1 MHHNPTVDFCALIA
15 GFAQAAMMDL
25 GQLPDPET
33 GACCRDLFMA
43 EQNIAI
49 IELLKVKT
57 QGNLTAA
64 ECDLLESQLAELKT
78 LFAAAIGRGN
88 E

>member
-1 MHHNPTVDFCALIA
+1 MHNKPTVDFSALIT

-33 GACCRDLFMA
+33 GACCMDLFMA

-49 IELLKVKT
+49 IEMLKVKT
-57 QGNLTAA
+57 QGNLSVA
-64 ECDLLESQLAELKT
+64 ESDLLESQLAELKT
-78 LFAAAIGRGN
+78 LFAAATGEGK
-88 E
+88 